1 MSVDK
6 TITGVVSDSMVKE
19 QMAGYAK
26 NLSPVQDNDGRLAY
40 ASLLLAWVL
49 EGTTQNFRYTRAN
62 AIWQVYINHMSDRC
76 LGINHGS
83 KVDTSITYPDFMIEV
98 EKFLEFLS

>member
-1 MSVDK
+1 MNDTHS
-6 TITGVVSDSMVKE
+6 ITGFASDLGIRD
-19 QMAGYAK
+19 QMADYAR

-49 EGTTQNFRYTRAN
+49 QGSTKEIRRTRVK
-62 AIWQVYINHMSDRC
+62 AIEQAVHSHMIDRASSSGRS
-76 LGINHGS
+76 L
-83 KVDTSITYPDFMIEV
+83 DYMITYPDFMIEV